1 MEDVTPEILEAIQ
14 EEFQNAYDRSD
25 SIATIIQKVSSG
37 SATYKDANDYA
48 IEVGDMLANAYKN
61 NLTSDVLPDGKMY
74 YDIASRIIEPTMTNN
89 YNIVSDVTTQI
100 QKRLNEKSNIGINAI
115 TPKMNKDRI
124 DGIINKVSNAENFD
138 DVAWALDE
146 PVKNFTQNIVDES
159 IRQNSEFQGQ
169 AGLQPKIVRK
179 LAGGCCEWCAAL
191 AGTYTY
197 PDVPKDVYRRHR
209 FCRCT
214 VEYDP
219 GTGKVQ
225 NVHTKGWTNPDLDL
239 ECLKTL
245 GVEEETPKVHLKYG
259 KDVTKEYMNNRFPG
273 QGKIKFQENYDKEK
287 NHNEIKMA
295 QWLHDYLGG
304 DITLLTESKVDGVK
318 MPDYIWRGKNWEL
331 KTTTTEKSANSA
343 VRKGLKQI
351 DVNSGGIILNYE
363 NNDID
368 INSVASVL
376 DMRMNVSQWDGTT
389 IDILIILDNKL
400 QAALRY
406 KK

>member
-1 MEDVTPEILEAIQ
+1 MEDVTPEILEAIR
-14 EEFQNAYDRSD
+14 EEFQNAYDSSD
-25 SIATIIQKVSSG
+25 SVARIIQKVSSG

-48 IEVGDMLANAYKN
+48 IIVGDMLANAYKN
-61 NLTSDVLPDGKMY
+61 NLTSDILPDGKMY
-74 YDIASRIIEPTMTNN
+74 YNIASRIIEPTMTNN
-89 YNIVSDVTTQI
+89 YNIVSDLTAQI
-100 QKRLNEKSNIGINAI
+100 QQRLNEKSNIGINAI

-239 ECLKTL
+239 ERLKTM
-245 GVEEETPKVHLKYG
+245 GIEETPKVHIERG
-259 KDVTKEYMNNRFPG
+259 IDVTKEYMNNRFPG
-273 QGKIKFQENYDKEK
+273 QGQIKFQENYNKEK
-287 NHNEIKMA
+287 HHNEIKIA

-304 DITLLTESKVDGVK
+304 DITLLTESKVNGIK

-331 KTTTTEKSANSA
+331 KTTTTEKSTNSA

-351 DVNSGGIILNYE
+351 DVNSGGIILNYK

-368 INSVASVL
+368 INSVASML
-376 DMRMNVSQWDGTT
+376 DIRMKVSQRDGTT
-389 IDILIILDNKL
+389 VDILIILDDKL
-400 QAALRY
+400 QAVIRY

>member
-1 MEDVTPEILEAIQ
+1 MEDVTPEILEAIR
-14 EEFQNAYDRSD
+14 EEFQNAYDSSD
-25 SIATIIQKVSSG
+25 SVARIIQKVSSG

-48 IEVGDMLANAYKN
+48 IIVGDMLANAYKN
-61 NLTSDVLPDGKMY
+61 NLTSDILPDGKMY
-74 YDIASRIIEPTMTNN
+74 YNIASRIIEPTMTNN
-89 YNIVSDVTTQI
+89 YNIVSDLTAQI
-100 QKRLNEKSNIGINAI
+100 QQRLNEKSNIGINAI

-138 DVAWALDE
+138 EVAWALDE

-239 ECLKTL
+239 ERLKTM
-245 GVEEETPKVHLKYG
+245 GIEETPKVHIERG
-259 KDVTKEYMNNRFPG
+259 IDVTKEYMNNRFPG
-273 QGKIKFQENYDKEK
+273 QGQIKFQENYNKEK
-287 NHNEIKMA
+287 HHNEIKIA

-304 DITLLTESKVDGVK
+304 DITLLTESKVNGIK

-331 KTTTTEKSANSA
+331 KTTTTEKSTNSA

-351 DVNSGGIILNYE
+351 DVNSGGIILNYK

-368 INSVASVL
+368 INSVASML
-376 DMRMNVSQWDGTT
+376 DIRMKVSQRDGTT
-389 IDILIILDNKL
+389 VDILIILDDKL
-400 QAALRY
+400 QAVIRY

>member
-25 SIATIIQKVSSG
+25 SIAAIIQKVSSG

-48 IEVGDMLANAYKN
+48 IIVGDMLANAYKN
-61 NLTSDVLPDGKMY
+61 NLTSDILPDGKMY
-74 YDIASRIIEPTMTNN
+74 YNIASRIIEPTMTNN
-89 YNIVSDVTTQI
+89 YNIVSDLTAQI
-100 QKRLNEKSNIGINAI
+100 QQRLNEKSNIGINAI

-138 DVAWALDE
+138 EVAWALDE

-239 ECLKTL
+239 ERLKTL
-245 GVEEETPKVHLKYG
+245 GIEETPKVHLKYG

-273 QGKIKFQENYDKEK
+273 QGKITYSEGYKKED
-287 NHNEIKMA
+287 NQLEIATA
-295 QWLHDYLGG
+295 QWLHNNFGG
-304 DITLLTESKVDGVK
+304 DIIGLKDVNKDHIKT
-318 MPDYIWRGKNWEL
+318 PDYLWRGKLWDL
-331 KTTTTEKSANSA
+331 KTLTSATAANSA
-343 VRKGLKQI
+343 VRKGLQQT
-351 DVNSGGIILNYE
+351 VGNPGGVILNYGKTKFDLEKAVMQIE
-363 NNDID
+363 NRIRQSKKFNSSFDIMIISND
-368 INSVASVL
+368 
-376 DMRMNVSQWDGTT
+376 
-389 IDILIILDNKL
+389 KL
-400 QAALRY
+400 LLALRY
-406 KK
+406 